1 MTNLSNSQISI
12 LHYWNNGIRSAHFI
26 HSETKIPLSTVKY
39 NIKKLRETKSLKH
52 RGGDSRPCVIS
63 STDSTAIAQ
72 YIRRDNETTLKE
84 IKEKLSKTHQRSVSL
99 STISRHLRDHGYR
112 SVLPINTPMLTVEQK
127 QNRVE
132 WAKKHQ
138 DDDWN
143 HTIFTDE
150 SSFQMFR
157 NTVRRWSKNPEI
169 EVKRIPKNRQ
179 KVHIWGAISIKG
191 VVGYHTFRTNL
202 NGIYFVDIL
211 KHHLLPGATIQFKRR
226 WRLQQDNDPKHT
238 SGVAKEFI
246 KNKIPELL
254 EWPANSSDL
263 NPIEKYWNV
272 IKRRVEKRKP
282 ANIDDLEQFMNEE
295 IEKTDSSFLINFVN
309 SMKDRCLAVISS
321 NGERI
326 KF

>member
-1 MTNLSNSQISI
+1 MANLSNAQISI

-26 HSETKIPLSTVKY
+26 HRETKIPLSTVKY
-39 NIKKLRETKSLKH
+39 SIKKLRETKSLKH
-52 RGGDSRPCVIS
+52 RGGNGRPCAIS

-84 IKEKLSKTHQRSVSL
+84 IKEKLSRTHQRSVSL
-99 STISRHLRDHGYR
+99 STISRHLRDHGCR
-112 SVLPINTPMLTVEQK
+112 SVLPINAPMLTVEQK

-138 DDDWN
+138 GDDWN
-143 HTIFTDE
+143 RTIFTDE
-150 SSFQMFR
+150 SSFQLFR

-169 EVKRIPKNRQ
+169 KVKRIPKNSQ
-179 KVHIWGAISIKG
+179 KVHIWEAVSIKG
-191 VVGYHTFRTNL
+191 VVGYRTFRTNL
-202 NGIYFVDIL
+202 NGIHFVDIL

-254 EWPANSSDL
+254 EWPANSPDL
-263 NPIEKYWNV
+263 NPIENYWNV

-295 IEKTDSSFLINFVN
+295 IEKTDSNFLINFVN
-309 SMKDRCLAVISS
+309 SMKDRCLAAISS